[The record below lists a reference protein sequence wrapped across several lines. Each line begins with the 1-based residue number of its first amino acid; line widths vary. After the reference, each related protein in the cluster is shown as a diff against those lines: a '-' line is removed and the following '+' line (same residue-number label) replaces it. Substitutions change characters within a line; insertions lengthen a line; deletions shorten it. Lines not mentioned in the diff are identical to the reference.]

1 MIYKIAIFFF
11 IHQFNVIKGTNSEA
25 NESFLNYTLTHTHI
39 QNVKIAY
46 KHRVRAQKYA
56 VFAANSDSMIDVERK
71 NVP

>member
-25 NESFLNYTLTHTHI
+25 NESFLNYTLTHI
-39 QNVKIAY
+39 QNVKIAC